1 MDHIQRTIHFN
12 PQIESYEGFFDYEW
26 QKQLLEVVRHSVLR
40 QPGYDLTRCWEAV
53 SNARQMPWLMVKC
66 LDARMYDTLAKL
78 VPWDNRKISI
88 MRDRLVKKIET
99 RGGKLSHSMR
109 KRIQEAI
116 TEIDKE
122 ALDLR
127 EEVRD
132 EVFDRRGD
140 LWDALIKH
148 DTFNTS
154 LWSSERM
161 SYASI
166 YYGYEWFLTKC
177 VSIRRREPDY
187 RCLRWKTFVTEF
199 EAAFGEPLA
208 SNCLRDPQI
217 NLARLT
223 RNTLAHNGGRMTDEL
238 RNENHTF
245 VIEGDEIQIN
255 SEHTTHLYRHLAS
268 KVLQMAELAVTL
280 PEFAQ

>member
-1 MDHIQRTIHFN
+1 MDQIRRTIHFN
-12 PQIESYEGFFDYEW
+12 PRIESYEGFFDYEW
-26 QKQLLEVVRHSVLR
+26 QKRLLEVVRRSVLR

-66 LDARMYDTLAKL
+66 LDARMYHTLDKL

-88 MRDRLVKKIET
+88 MRDKLVTKIEA

-116 TEIDKE
+116 VGIDKE
-122 ALDLR
+122 AVELR
-127 EEVRD
+127 KQVRD
-132 EVFDRRGD
+132 EVFDQRED
-140 LWDALIKH
+140 LWDGLIKH
-148 DTFNTS
+148 ETFNTS

-161 SYASI
+161 SYASL

-187 RCLRWKTFVTEF
+187 RWFRMKAFVTEF
-199 EAAFGEPLA
+199 EDAFGEPLA
-208 SNCLRDPQI
+208 NDCLRDPQI

-223 RNTLAHNGGRMTDEL
+223 RHALVHNGGRMTTEL
-238 RNENHTF
+238 QNENHTF
-245 VIEGDEIQIN
+245 VI
-255 SEHTTHLYRHLAS
+255 
-268 KVLQMAELAVTL
+268 
-280 PEFAQ
+280 